1 VTQRPFRLL
10 VVDDIEH
17 FRVALA
23 ENLIAPC
30 REVVSASNIRL
41 AMQHYAEQPFDLI
54 VSDYSM
60 PGGTGMDL
68 LRQVRRIDPFQP
80 FILMS
85 ADLPRAVAR
94 EAQLKGVRVFEK
106 HDAMVQ
112 LPAAFLAEDEDPLQA
127 LFHSPAVGQ
136 PPASALTHGVA

>member
-1 VTQRPFRLL
+1 MTQTPFRIL
-10 VVDDIEH
+10 VVDDIALY
-17 FRVALA
+17 RVALVEVLTA
-23 ENLIAPC
+23 SG
-30 REVVSASNIRL
+30 REVDSASNIED
-41 AMQHYAEQPFDLI
+41 AMQRCNEQPFDLI

-68 LRQVRRIDPFQP
+68 LHQVRRLNPFQP

-106 HDAMVQ
+106 HDALVQ
-112 LPAAFLAEDEDPLQA
+112 LPAAFMAEDEAPLQA
-127 LFHSPAVGQ
+127 LFRSPAVGY
-136 PPASALTHGVA
+136 PPATA